1 MVGTAQVNI
10 LLFLAVVQ
18 SADMASEPEVETAE
32 PEADE
37 IMSPDQAAIP
47 DEAVSPDE
55 AVIPAL
61 LRAARGSY
69 AHAIRARLVAAG
81 FEDMPRNGSYV
92 VGGIVNQGGSADGLI
107 RELGVSEQAA
117 SQLLDTLVLCGY
129 LERRANAEDPRRVS
143 VDVTDRGRAAAAVV
157 RAGVQ
162 AIDEELA
169 GLVLPTELAGLR
181 AGLVALCDI
190 RERMEDEARTGVGD
204 GS

>member
-1 MVGTAQVNI
+1 MT
-10 LLFLAVVQ
+10 
-18 SADMASEPEVETAE
+18 SKPEVETSE

-37 IMSPDQAAIP
+37 VVIP
-47 DEAVSPDE
+47 GEVVIPDE

-69 AHAIRARLVAAG
+69 AHAIRARLVAEG

-92 VGGIVNQGGSADGLI
+92 VGGIVNQGGSAESLV
-107 RELGVSEQAA
+107 RELGISGQDA
-117 SQLLDTLVLCGY
+117 SQLIDTLVLRGY
-129 LERRANAEDPRRVS
+129 LERLLNAEDRHGVS
-143 VDVTDRGRAAAAVV
+143 IEVTDRGRAAAAVV

-169 GLVLPTELAGLR
+169 GLVLPNELAGLR

-190 RERMEDEARTGVGD
+190 RERMEDEARVGED
-204 GS
+204 S